1 MAEVRFLDN
10 KNVNKRQRFV
20 LLVRRDKKILVK
32 VSLMRKG
39 GFIYLPKKIIS
50 SLNRFHGNIS
60 IVLREKTKSRVS
72 KVSGSAPILV
82 IYSSDNGF
90 MKTVYKTYTSSEKLN
105 GNQDMVET
113 VKRSKRSTKTDQQKK
128 RMRRRRKNKW
138 ADRETEP
145 CKMHDFKVDFD
156 LIGWGQWIIHPK
168 TFNARVC
175 YGQCPSP
182 VGNEFTP
189 TNHAMLQGLMKMK
202 RPRSAPEPCC
212 VPTKLRPLSMLYFEY
227 DDIVVRHHEDMIVSE
242 CGCR

>member
-10 KNVNKRQRFV
+10 ENVNKKQRFV
-20 LLVRRDKKILVK
+20 LLVRRDNKILVK
-32 VSLMRKG
+32 VSLRKKG
-39 GFIYLPKKIIS
+39 SFIYLPKKIIS
-50 SLNRFHGNIS
+50 NLNHFHGNIS
-60 IVLREKTKSRVS
+60 IVLREKTKSRIS
-72 KVSGSAPILV
+72 TVSGNAPILV

-90 MKTVYKTYTSSEKLN
+90 MKTVYKTYTSSKNPTGNNDNIEK
-105 GNQDMVET
+105 
-113 VKRSKRSTKTDQQKK
+113 VKRSKRSAKNDQQKK
-128 RMRRRRKNKW
+128 KMRRRRKNKW
-138 ADRETEP
+138 ADRETEQ

-156 LIGWGQWIIHPK
+156 LIGWGPWIIHPK

-175 YGQCPSP
+175 FGQCPSP
-182 VGNEFTP
+182 VGHEFTP